1 MSERK
6 PQARHIRKR
15 VGRNVFDAP
24 PKISVVITAYN
35 DAAHIRAAIDSVV
48 GQKYREHEIII
59 VNDGSPDTESLERAI
74 KMRME
79 DVTYIRQRNAGKA
92 VALNTGIEHARGQI
106 VAFLDAADIWQ
117 PDFLASQYV
126 FLERNVYDMVYCD
139 SSVFGMHS
147 AYRKTFMETLPSE
160 GEANFDG
167 LLDRRCNVL
176 MSGTMVRKGAI
187 IDAGFFE
194 AGLNGA
200 FDLNMWLRMA
210 RNGARIGY
218 QQKQLVKSRAR
229 LDGFTGDV
237 VTCADDELEALRRI
251 RGIPDLSER
260 QRQLVDRRVNIL
272 EADLAEE
279 QGMAFL
285 SSGEYR
291 EAALAFRV
299 ANGHRRSFRLAA
311 VGWFTRIAPRTV
323 LKFYK
328 SKTPSANAYATRH
341 T

>member
-35 DAAHIRAAIDSVV
+35 DAAHIREAIDSVL

-59 VNDGSPDTESLERAI
+59 VNDGSPDTESLERTI
-74 KMRME
+74 KMRIE

-106 VAFLDAADIWQ
+106 IAFLDAADVWQ

-126 FLERNVYDMVYCD
+126 VLERNVYDMVYCD

-160 GEANFDG
+160 GEANFET

-187 IDAGFFE
+187 AAAGLFE
-194 AGLNGA
+194 AGLDGA

-218 QQKQLVKSRAR
+218 QRKQLVKSRAR
-229 LDGFTGDV
+229 LDGFTSDA
-237 VTCADDELEALRRI
+237 VTCADDELEALSRI
-251 RGIPDLSER
+251 KSISDLSD
-260 QRQLVDRRVNIL
+260 QHRQLVDRRVNIL
-272 EADLAEE
+272 EADLAEK
-279 QGMAFL
+279 QGVAFL

-311 VGWFTRIAPRTV
+311 VSWFTRIAPRTM

-328 SKTPSANAYATRH
+328 SKTLPTNAYASRRT
-341 T
+341 